1 MRMFGDPVAVY
12 LHREPID
19 FRVGIDGLS
28 SRVENEM
35 ALSPFTGAL
44 FLFTNRSRDRVK
56 ALYWDQTGFALWMK
70 RLEEARFAWPKRLA
84 DPVIELTHDQLHWL
98 LAGYDIT
105 VMKPHKFLQYQRVS

>member
-28 SRVENEM
+28 SRVENAM

-44 FLFTNRSRDRVK
+44 FLFVNKRRDRVK
-56 ALYWDQTGFALWMK
+56 ILYWDATGFALWMK
-70 RLEEARFAWPKRLA
+70 RLEEARFVWPKRLA
-84 DPVIELTHDQLHWL
+84 DPVIELTSDQLHWL

-105 VMKPHKFLQYQRVS
+105 VMKPHKSLQYQRVS

>member
-35 ALSPFTGAL
+35 ALSPFSGAL
-44 FLFTNRSRDRVK
+44 FLFTNRARDRVK
-56 ALYWDQTGFALWMK
+56 VLYWDQTGFALWMK
-70 RLEEARFAWPKRLA
+70 
-84 DPVIELTHDQLHWL
+84 VSDQQSAGL
-98 LAGYDIT
+98 LI
-105 VMKPHKFLQYQRVS
+105 S

>member
-19 FRVGIDGLS
+19 FRVGIDGLA

-35 ALSPFTGAL
+35 ALSPFSGAL
-44 FLFTNRSRDRVK
+44 FLFTNRARDRVK

-70 RLEEARFAWPKRLA
+70 RLEEARFMWPKRLA

-105 VMKPHKFLQYQRVS
+105 AMKPHKSLQYQRVS